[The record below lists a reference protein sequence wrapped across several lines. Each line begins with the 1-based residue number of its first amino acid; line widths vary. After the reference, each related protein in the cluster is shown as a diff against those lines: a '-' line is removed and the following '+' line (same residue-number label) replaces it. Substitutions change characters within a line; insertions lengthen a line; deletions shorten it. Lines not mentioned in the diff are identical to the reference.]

1 MLRLA
6 MAIVYSSD
14 DTVAFH
20 GAPPSMPNGFDCPL
34 EQPDSAA
41 ADLRALGGV
50 SSCVVRAVGGVSS
63 CVVRAVGGISSCVVR
78 AVGGV
83 SSCVVRAMGGVSSCV
98 VRAVGGVSSCVVR
111 AMGGVS
117 SLIGTW
123 FTMISE
129 HVGELLFAAESG
141 NLRAVR
147 HLVENRHA
155 AVDGESAV
163 GTVVRS
169 R

>member
-83 SSCVVRAMGGVSSCV
+83 SSCVVRAMGGVSACV
-98 VRAVGGVSSCVVR
+98 VRAVGGVTLG
-111 AMGGVS
+111 AQMQIHD
-117 SLIGTW
+117 L
-123 FTMISE
+123 
-129 HVGELLFAAESG
+129 HVGASRGRPVLRVFWDKYMDAWNSQERARGGE
-141 NLRAVR
+141 RAVSMEDR
-147 HLVENRHA
+147 LV
-155 AVDGESAV
+155 AVYNII
-163 GTVVRS
+163 
-169 R
+169 